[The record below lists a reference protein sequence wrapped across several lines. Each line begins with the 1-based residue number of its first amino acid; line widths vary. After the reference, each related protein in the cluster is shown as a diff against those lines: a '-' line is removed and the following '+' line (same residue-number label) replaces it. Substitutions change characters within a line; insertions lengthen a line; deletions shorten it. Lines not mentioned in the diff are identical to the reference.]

1 MAESILSLATRLR
14 TEEGPGVVGVD
25 LCGDPTA
32 RPGGEISIFSPVF
45 KQAASNGLGITVH
58 FAEAEA
64 SGSFDELRTLLSWNP
79 GRLGHVIWE
88 DDAAKK
94 EIAERELCLELCLSC
109 NVQAGMV
116 HGGFQ
121 NHHFKHWFEMKRPRI
136 SLALPNTLASTVLKY
151 VTWLVKELMV
161 SSEEKKRGSDYAT
174 LCGLSQKQDMRIL
187 NRRIAAMISFIQHF
201 QRMFKLA
208 SAWRAAAAKPMNG
221 VASAGDAWAVA
232 ITDRVYLLVS
242 APVSQ
247 NFPGDTILEWAFGKR
262 MTPAERLRKNQ
273 RMLDKA
279 IRELDQTRVK
289 LEKQEKTLIQQIKT
303 SAKNGQMGACKIQ
316 AKDLVR
322 TRRYI
327 EKFFAMRSQLQ
338 KISLRLQTY
347 RTNEQMMQAM
357 KGATMALGSMNKSMN
372 LPQLQRIAMEFEREN
387 DIMEQRQ
394 EMMDDAVDDAMD
406 VGVEEEGD
414 EVVEQ
419 VLEEI
424 GVDIGQAM
432 GETPNELGNPAI
444 AEGKI
449 AQAVGGGS
457 GGDPVDD
464 DLQARLDSLKK

>member
-1 MAESILSLATRLR
+1 
-14 TEEGPGVVGVD
+14 
-25 LCGDPTA
+25 
-32 RPGGEISIFSPVF
+32 
-45 KQAASNGLGITVH
+45 
-58 FAEAEA
+58 
-64 SGSFDELRTLLSWNP
+64 
-79 GRLGHVIWE
+79 
-88 DDAAKK
+88 
-94 EIAERELCLELCLSC
+94 
-109 NVQAGMV
+109 
-116 HGGFQ
+116 
-121 NHHFKHWFEMKRPRI
+121 
-136 SLALPNTLASTVLKY
+136 
-151 VTWLVKELMV
+151 
-161 SSEEKKRGSDYAT
+161 
-174 LCGLSQKQDMRIL
+174 
-187 NRRIAAMISFIQHF
+187 
-201 QRMFKLA
+201 
-208 SAWRAAAAKPMNG
+208 
-221 VASAGDAWAVA
+221 
-232 ITDRVYLLVS
+232 
-242 APVSQ
+242 
-247 NFPGDTILEWAFGKR
+247 

-322 TRRYI
+322 TRRYV
-327 EKFFAMRSQLQ
+327 EKFYGMRSQLQ

-424 GVDIGQAM
+424 GVDF
-432 GETPNELGNPAI
+432 N
-444 AEGKI
+444 
-449 AQAVGGGS
+449 QAVCAMTPYKRTKLTVYS
-457 GGDPVDD
+457 SEKHRQRWVPKRSPRAEWPRLLEEAVVAVPVVVT
-464 DLQARLDSLKK
+464 RLTMIYKLVWTV